1 MSNIIS
7 VGQFNKY
14 IHDILLAEEI
24 LYNIEIYGEVSG
36 IKLTNGVIYFS
47 IKDSDAVLNCVK
59 FGVKETD
66 YLPKEGES
74 VLVRGTPNYYIKGG
88 RFSFNVNKISPYGVG
103 ILYQRFLEL
112 KAKLERLG
120 LFDEKKKK
128 PLPKTIKRIGVVTS
142 ETGAVIHDII
152 DISHRRNPTLDIII
166 YPAKVQ
172 GVGAEE
178 TIIAGIKAFQET
190 DIDVIIIARGGGS
203 IEDLSCFN
211 EEKLA
216 LAIASSAKPIIS
228 AVGHETDFTIA
239 DFVADLRAPTPSAA
253 AELVSVDLL
262 GLKTK
267 LQSCLSSLLRLAST
281 TYDASTKDINNLVYK
296 LFTNVTSLY
305 RDKYQRLVLLCNNL
319 QHSCT
324 AILNSKT
331 KMLEILSQKLDG
343 SNPDKILKM
352 GYAMLLTKD
361 NKLVK
366 SCGEVNIGDKIK
378 AKITDGMLVCELNKK
393 ETANDGNNF

>member
-112 KAKLERLG
+112 KSKLERLG

-128 PLPKTIKRIGVVTS
+128 PLPKSIKRIGVVTS

-152 DISHRRNPTLDIII
+152 DISHRRNPTLDIVI

-190 DIDVIIIARGGGS
+190 DVDVIIIARGGGS

-216 LAIASSAKPIIS
+216 LAIASGIAAGYTPDNIVKEFMTGAKDI
-228 AVGHETDFTIA
+228 F
-239 DFVADLRAPTPSAA
+239 SAA
-253 AELVSVDLL
+253 LVI
-262 GLKTK
+262 GLAAGIITI
-267 LQSCLSSLLRLAST
+267 LEDGRIIDTILHSL
-281 TYDASTKDINNLVYK
+281 
-296 LFTNVTSLY
+296 
-305 RDKYQRLVLLCNNL
+305 
-319 QHSCT
+319 
-324 AILNSKT
+324 
-331 KMLEILSQKLDG
+331 EEGLDG
-343 SNPDKILKM
+343 SGKAGALASMYGIQAVINLAIPSASAKAALTMPIMAPFSDLIGLSRQATVLAFQFGDGFTNMITPCSGVLLAALSVARIPYAEWFKWVWKFIL
-352 GYAMLLTKD
+352 ALL
-361 NKLVK
+361 LL
-366 SCGEVNIGDKIK
+366 GFLLLLPPLFMALPG
-378 AKITDGMLVCELNKK
+378 
-393 ETANDGNNF
+393 F